1 MDWQVSPGLT
11 RYVEPEHVEV
21 GEGAD
26 LVEEAIEVV
35 DRDIPVILQL
45 EVMDA

>member
-1 MDWQVSPGLT
+1 MDWQVSPDLT
-11 RYVEPEHVEV
+11 RYVEPEHVDV

-26 LVEEAIEVV
+26 MVEEVIEVV
-35 DRDIPVILQL
+35 DRGIPVIWQL